1 MLLKKDEKN
10 GIVKGFYDSSN
21 ILMSEYSK
29 NVNDL
34 TIVFKGGGKYVY
46 HGVTF
51 RDFTRFEIADSQG
64 IILNNH
70 IKNKYGF
77 DNLGK
82 VDTKFITEEIKA
94 IHEETL
100 KELGDT
106 LTTKME
112 ILVKENKEQGTISK
126 TLLNSLKV
134 GINTY
139 ESKRDGKTK

>member
-29 NVNDL
+29 NDNGL
-34 TIVFKGGGKYVY
+34 TIVFKGGGKYLY
-46 HGVTF
+46 KGVTF

-64 IILNNH
+64 IVLNKH

-82 VDTKFITEEIKA
+82 IDTKFITEEIKT
-94 IHEETL
+94 INEETL
-100 KELGDT
+100 KELGST
-106 LTTKME
+106 LITKMKAL
-112 ILVKENKEQGTISK
+112 IKENNEQGTISK
-126 TLLNSLKV
+126 TLLNSLKTD
-134 GINTY
+134 INTY
-139 ESKRDGKTK
+139 ETKRDGKTK